1 MSVTIVAGP
10 RALTLSSRPDHVARR
25 VVFLSCLSSSCLRNS
40 RPMNSTSVSS
50 NGPTEGIRISPRLRV
65 ACQGGGCIRRH
76 GTVVYVGARGDT
88 LMVRLIQFHQGRWV
102 PCHGPVVVL

>member
-50 NGPTEGIRISPRLRV
+50 NGPTEGIHISPRLRV
-65 ACQGGGCIRRH
+65 ACQCGGCIRRH
-76 GTVVYVGARGDT
+76 GTVVYVGSHADT
-88 LMVRLIQFHQGRWV
+88 LRSRISQLDQVR
-102 PCHGPVVVL
+102 